1 MVEIKNC
8 FLTFYINRSN
18 KYINKLENFKN
29 LIFFEQSRW
38 KVEKNNFYEKE
49 KREKEEKNEK
59 DNEKWGIKDRLG
71 LTQPSSCSNPKVPPD
86 RIC

>member
-1 MVEIKNC
+1 MNNQDEKLKKI
-8 FLTFYINRSN
+8 TFM
-18 KYINKLENFKN
+18 KKK
-29 LIFFEQSRW
+29 
-38 KVEKNNFYEKE
+38 

>member
-1 MVEIKNC
+1 MIEIKNC

-29 LIFFEQSRW
+29 LIFFGQSRW
-38 KVEKNNFYEKE
+38 KVEKITFM
-49 KREKEEKNEK
+49 KRKKRKRRKNEK

-71 LTQPSSCSNPKVPPD
+71 LTQPSSCSNPKIPPD